1 MIYASLLS
9 DFYYKLLSVPK
20 EVIRQFDVYVY
31 GKLRACVRGFSEGK
45 SDASKQSNSHWL
57 S

>member
-20 EVIRQFDVYVY
+20 EVIRQFDVVLHYDLY
-31 GKLRACVRGFSEGK
+31 
-45 SDASKQSNSHWL
+45 
-57 S
+57 